1 MLTPDTRS
9 SSRSSARPV
18 IPSPRAARAA
28 VLSLLAL
35 AAGLVAPGCA
45 EVTASSRSSREA
57 GGRLY
62 AEGAYVDAAGAYR
75 NAIRKDPTDYRA
87 YYGLGQ
93 SYDATKAYHQAI
105 QAYRAGLDVQK
116 RTAPGREDRAMRVKL
131 VDALAQSMAK
141 AYDRTIQDTGSPNA
155 PQTAE
160 SKYIQAKAFAY
171 LGDADSAIEA
181 YNKAAFLDKKDFDIA
196 KDFGLYLEKVPGMQA
211 DATRQLKRAYQLNEK
226 DQEVVAALR
235 RNGIVPG
242 PSLKER
248 EQLASPAVPKGPLPE
263 VDVKKWQQQQQRQR
277 TGTAST
283 TDGVTPVGPRD

>member
-1 MLTPDTRS
+1 MLTPHIRS
-9 SSRSSARPV
+9 LVRSVKASSRGL
-18 IPSPRAARAA
+18 RAA

-35 AAGLVAPGCA
+35 AMGFTAAGCA
-45 EVTASSRSSREA
+45 ELTASSTSSREA

-93 SYDATKAYHQAI
+93 SYDAIQAYHQAI

-131 VDALAQSMAK
+131 VDALGQSMAK

-171 LGDADSAIEA
+171 LGDADSAIDA
-181 YNKAAFLDKKDFDIA
+181 YNKAALLDKKDFDIA
-196 KDFGLYLEKVPGMQA
+196 KDFGLYLEKIPGMHT

-235 RNGIVPG
+235 RLGVVPG

-248 EQLASPAVPKGPLPE
+248 DELASPAVPKGPLPE
-263 VDVKKWQQQQQRQR
+263 VDIKRWQQQRQQQR

-283 TDGVTPVGPRD
+283 ADSVAPTGPRD